1 MHIFLNET
9 SILVFAKLA
18 VLLSIKAIS
27 CLHQFKL
34 SLIIFDIL
42 RIILIKLMNFSKL
55 LLLYICLLIHVS

>member
-1 MHIFLNET
+1 MHIFLSET

-18 VLLSIKAIS
+18 VLLSIS
-27 CLHQFKL
+27 CWHQFKL
-34 SLIIFDIL
+34 SLVIFDIL